1 MHSPG
6 IQPDSAQFRA
16 RKYYNRRDRSW
27 VDMTEVPDIPLDQI
41 QQRVVAMWMG
51 SFYGS
56 SGYVAR
62 KLGKKGLREF
72 QDIGARQVAATFK
85 QLGLEEPEG
94 VAMAIATND
103 KNLFGSLVEVAEG
116 DGFVEIRRLRCG
128 QMEGAKSFARV
139 GANLIAREHCKTCI
153 ESHWQKVISEL
164 KMNLEVEHTDDGCIM
179 RISKQKA

>member
-1 MHSPG
+1 
-6 IQPDSAQFRA
+6 
-16 RKYYNRRDRSW
+16 
-27 VDMTEVPDIPLDQI
+27 MTEVPDIPLNQI

-85 QLGLEEPEG
+85 QLGLEEPEE
-94 VAMAIATND
+94 VAMAMATND
-103 KNLFGSLVEVAEG
+103 KNLFGSLVEVVEG

-128 QMEGAKSFARV
+128 LMDGAKSF
-139 GANLIAREHCKTCI
+139 LHSCKTTFAK
-153 ESHWQKVISEL
+153 W
-164 KMNLEVEHTDDGCIM
+164 
-179 RISKQKA
+179 

>member
-1 MHSPG
+1 M
-6 IQPDSAQFRA
+6 I
-16 RKYYNRRDRSW
+16 
-27 VDMTEVPDIPLDQI
+27 EVPDIPLDQI

-62 KLGKKGLREF
+62 KLGKKGVSEF

-85 QLGLEEPEG
+85 QLGLDKPES
-94 VAMAIATND
+94 VAMAMATND
-103 KNLFGSLVEVAEG
+103 KNLFGSQVEVAEG

-139 GANLIAREHCKTCI
+139 GASLIAKEHCKTCI
-153 ESHWQKVISEL
+153 ESHWQKVFSEL
-164 KMNLEVEHTDDGCIM
+164 KMKLEVEHTDEGCIM
-179 RISKQKA
+179 RISTPEA